1 MGKTKIAITLDEK
14 VVKKVDGLV
23 KKHVYPNRS
32 RAIQEALQDKLERI
46 EHRRLARECTKLD
59 PAFEKAMAEEGM
71 SEELDEWPEY

>member
-32 RAIQEALQDKLERI
+32 RAIQDALQDKLEKI
-46 EHRRLARECTKLD
+46 EHRRLARECAKLD
-59 PAFEKAMAEEGM
+59 PAFEKA
-71 SEELDEWPEY
+71 